1 MTDGGITVTTVG
13 PPVDDTGAIGFDNAG
28 NLYVTGWDSDTLTRV
43 SPAGLRAFLGA
54 SEDDLSDPAYAPD
67 GWPDAGLIPFG
78 PLLGQGSLQ
87 GGWLAVAAD
96 GTLYLTESDVNQ
108 VLRIDPQGAVSYL
121 GSGTDGGADGPVAA
135 ADFSHPSYL
144 ALDAAGGLF
153 VEDYNGLRR
162 IDPSGVVSTL
172 ARSFGGAGGMAL
184 DSAGNLY
191 YPCSDNTIQVF
202 TAAGRTLVFA
212 GDGDAGYLDG
222 ASTSAEFDHPT
233 CVAVDTAGNVYV
245 SDSGNYRVRKIDLS
259 GQVTTVAGDGQP
271 CDTAGAGGP
280 DGSAQ
285 LAPSAMAFSPDGDLY
300 VAAPNALGSGGP
312 LMKIHFG
319 R

>member
-1 MTDGGITVTTVG
+1 VTTVQQKDSF
-13 PPVDDTGAIGFDNAG
+13 VIETAGAIAFDGAG
-28 NLYVTGWDSDTLTRV
+28 NLYATNELYETLVKLTP
-43 SPAGLRAFLGA
+43 SGESYYLGVPQDEIGNP
-54 SEDDLSDPAYAPD
+54 SYGPD
-67 GWPDAGLIPFG
+67 GWPDAGLIAFG
-78 PLLGQGSLQ
+78 PLGGQGSLE

-108 VLRIDPQGAVSYL
+108 VLRIDTQGTVSYL
-121 GSGTDGGADGPVAA
+121 GNGMEGGADGPVSTAE
-135 ADFSHPSYL
+135 FSHPSYL

-233 CVAVDTAGNVYV
+233 CVAVDAAGNVFV
-245 SDSGNYRVRKIDLS
+245 SDSGNYRVREIDAA
-259 GQVTTVAGDGQP
+259 GEVTTVAGDGQQ
-271 CDTAGAGGP
+271 CDTDGTGGL
-280 DGSAQ
+280 DGTAQ
-285 LAPSAMAFSPDGDLY
+285 VAPGAMAFSPDGDLY

-319 R
+319 P